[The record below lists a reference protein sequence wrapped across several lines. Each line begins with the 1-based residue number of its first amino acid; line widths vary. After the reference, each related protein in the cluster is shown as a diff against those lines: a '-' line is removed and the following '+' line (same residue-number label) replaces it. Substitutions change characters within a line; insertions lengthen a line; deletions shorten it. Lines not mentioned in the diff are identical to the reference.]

1 MARREVEERTPR
13 RAGGRI
19 RLGMVGG
26 GEDAFIG
33 AVHRIAARIDD
44 HFHLVAGALSATP
57 KKALRSG
64 MALGLDPNRIYLD
77 YAEMARCERNLPDG
91 IDAVCIVTPNH
102 LHAPV
107 ATAFI
112 AAGIHVIC
120 DKPLT
125 TTLKEA
131 IKLRAL
137 VKKSGLIF
145 VLTHNYTGY
154 AMVRQA
160 REMVRG
166 GALGEIRI
174 VQIEYP
180 QDWLTERLE
189 STGHKQASWRTDPA
203 RSGAGGCVGDIGTH
217 AYHLA
222 DFVTGIPVTEIL
234 AELTTFVPKRRLDDN
249 AQILLRY
256 ANGARGSLWASQ
268 VAPGNENNLK
278 LRVYGSKGG
287 LEWRQEQPNHLDWSP
302 FGEPTR
308 RLSRAGAG
316 VGIPAARVSRLPAG
330 HPEGYLEG
338 FATIYAEAAAAIRA
352 ADRGKRPEKA
362 VMFPTIDDGVK
373 GAAFIAA
380 AVTSSRRGGV
390 WTKLDLR

>member
-1 MARREVEERTPR
+1 MARIESKERL
-13 RAGGRI
+13 AGGRI

-26 GEDAFIG
+26 GEGAFIG

-44 HFHLVAGALSATP
+44 HYHLVAGALSSTP
-57 KKALRSG
+57 KKTLRSG
-64 MALGLDPNRIYLD
+64 LALGLDPKRIYFD
-77 YAEMARCERNLPDG
+77 YAEMARRERDLPDG
-91 IDAVCIVTPNH
+91 IEAVSIVTPNH

-112 AAGIHVIC
+112 KAGIHVIC

-131 IKLRAL
+131 TKLRAL
-137 VKKSGLIF
+137 VKKSGRVF

-160 REMVRG
+160 REMVQG
-166 GALGEIRI
+166 GVLGEIRI

-189 STGHKQASWRTDPA
+189 STGHKQAGWRTDPA
-203 RSGAGGCVGDIGTH
+203 RSGAGGCIGDIGTH
-217 AYHLA
+217 AYNLA

-234 AELTTFVPKRRLDDN
+234 AELTTFVPKRRVDDN

-256 ANGARGSLWASQ
+256 ANGASGSLWVSQ

-287 LEWRQEQPNHLDWSP
+287 LEWHQEQPNHLDWSP

-316 VGIPAARVSRLPAG
+316 VGVAATRVSRIPAG

-338 FATIYAEAAAAIRA
+338 FATIYAEAAATIRA
-352 ADRGKRPEKA
+352 ARHGKRPNKA
-362 VMFPTIDDGVK
+362 VMFPTIDDGVR
-373 GAAFIAA
+373 GVAFVAA

-390 WTKLDLR
+390 WTKLGRK

>member
-1 MARREVEERTPR
+1 LARIESKERL
-13 RAGGRI
+13 AGGRI

-26 GEDAFIG
+26 GEGAFIG

-44 HFHLVAGALSATP
+44 HYHLVAGALSSTP
-57 KKALRSG
+57 KKTLRSG
-64 MALGLDPNRIYLD
+64 LALGLDPKRIYFD
-77 YAEMARCERNLPDG
+77 YAEMARRERDLPEG
-91 IDAVCIVTPNH
+91 IEAVSIVTPNH

-112 AAGIHVIC
+112 KAGIHVIC

-131 IKLRAL
+131 TKLRAL
-137 VKKSGLIF
+137 VKKSGRVF

-160 REMVRG
+160 REMVQG
-166 GALGEIRI
+166 GTLGEIRI

-189 STGHKQASWRTDPA
+189 STGHKQAGWRTDPA
-203 RSGAGGCVGDIGTH
+203 RSGAGGCIGDIGTH
-217 AYHLA
+217 AYNLA

-234 AELTTFVPKRRLDDN
+234 AELTTFVPKRRVDDN

-256 ANGARGSLWASQ
+256 ANGASGSLWVSQ

-287 LEWRQEQPNHLDWSP
+287 LEWHQEQPNHLYWAP

-308 RLSRAGAG
+308 RLSRAGPG
-316 VGIPAARVSRLPAG
+316 GGTAATGVSRIPAG

-338 FATIYAEAAAAIRA
+338 FATIYAEAAATIRA
-352 ADRGKRPEKA
+352 ARHGKRPDKA
-362 VMFPTIDDGVK
+362 VMFPTIDDGVR
-373 GAAFIAA
+373 GVAFVAA

-390 WTKLDLR
+390 WTKLGRR